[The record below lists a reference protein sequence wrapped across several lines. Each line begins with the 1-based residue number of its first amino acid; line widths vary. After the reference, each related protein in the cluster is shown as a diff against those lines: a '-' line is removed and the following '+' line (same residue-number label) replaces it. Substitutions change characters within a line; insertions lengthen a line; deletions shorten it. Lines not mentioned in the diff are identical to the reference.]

1 MSASAEGAS
10 SSSSEP
16 AAAATN
22 GTPSTDLVLVWD
34 LDQTLIGIGDREP
47 DRYRKC
53 FELNPVKP
61 IAIYNAKALEILYT
75 AVQAREKGVVS
86 AILLLTNNPSM
97 EFVNYIAEQLH
108 TFYNKIQPRARVT
121 RPIFDC
127 IYIGDKIEGTNSYTH
142 GRVIQ
147 PPFNTGTG
155 FMCTGNLRK
164 GLEDVKNMLE
174 SVGKPSDNLENR
186 VFFFDDFPHHLMKDE
201 IPKEHYIVIKP
212 KFDEGK
218 TDKTNFTL
226 IQRLLNEGISKASS
240 SGGRRLTHGRRSRRN
255 RRSRRRTS
263 RR

>member
-1 MSASAEGAS
+1 MSTEGAS
-10 SSSSEP
+10 SSSSN
-16 AAAATN
+16 ATN
-22 GTPSTDLVLVWD
+22 GTPSTQLVLVWD
-34 LDQTLIGIGDREP
+34 LDQTLIGIGDRDP
-47 DRYRKC
+47 SRYQKY
-53 FELNPVKP
+53 FELNPLKP
-61 IAIYNAKALEILYT
+61 ITMYNAKALEILYT
-75 AVQAREKGVVS
+75 AVKAREKGVVS

-97 EFVNYIAEQLH
+97 PFVEYIAEQLH
-108 TFYNKIQPRARVT
+108 RFYNKIQTPVT

-142 GRVIQ
+142 GREIQ

-174 SVGKPSDNLENR
+174 EIGKPSDNLENR

-212 KFDEGK
+212 KYDEGK

-226 IQRLLNEGISKASS
+226 IQKLLNEGIRNASS
-240 SGGRRLTHGRRSRRN
+240 SGGRRLTRGRRGRSRGRRSS
-255 RRSRRRTS
+255 RSSRSNRRRTS